1 MKNLEF
7 QELSMVELEE
17 VNGGG
22 IDFLYELFTGRSLA
36 GDLRKL
42 GKWYLEETGEYWGG
56 NAPSSPLR

>member
-1 MKNLEF
+1 
-7 QELSMVELEE
+7 MVELEE

>member
-22 IDFLYELFTGRSLA
+22 FLLACGIIAVIGLVASSCAAQKSVVKSHQYESDSIR
-36 GDLRKL
+36 
-42 GKWYLEETGEYWGG
+42 
-56 NAPSSPLR
+56 